1 MDRGAWWA
9 KVHGVGKE
17 LDTTLP
23 LNNSNQYIYNGEER
37 TERKRIA
44 YFLNEDK
51 LASCE

>member
-23 LNNSNQYIYNGEER
+23 LNHNTQYIYNGEER
-37 TERKRIA
+37 TKRKRIA
-44 YFLNEDK
+44 YFLNEDT
-51 LASCE
+51 LTSYE